1 VVTDNPRP
9 GRLAS
14 LQIESNGQWR
24 TISTPKPMTA
34 SGSANWTLTEL
45 PPFSATYRVL
55 LQEWQA
61 SPARAS
67 SSVSFQAGT
76 GLPLLELSTVNE
88 QPVVDKVNYVPGEI
102 RVAGTHRV
110 SMRIKGRGNSTW
122 TRPKKPYRLK
132 LDSSTGLLNMPAD
145 RDWVLL
151 ANYLDRSYLRNWAA
165 LKLASQSRLKWTPR
179 SEFVEVTLNGV
190 DLGNYLLTEQVEQG
204 PHKLALPAGSL
215 LLEIDQRFQE
225 QGEPGFVSSHQVP
238 ITYKDPDELSPQME
252 QDLEEAVAD
261 FESALWGPDFA
272 DPVVGYSAHIADLDT
287 FADWYLVNEFFK
299 NLDSPFYSSV
309 YFTWQPG
316 SGFSMGPVW
325 DFDLS
330 SGNTFSSYCCVD
342 PTGWWLR
349 GDPSI
354 QRPLHSQHWFVRM
367 LQDPAFQALVRSR
380 WQQMRP
386 FVTELLAN
394 VEQQISLIGTSTM
407 LDWSTWQVSP
417 VPPRPVIATTPSG
430 EAAHFL
436 SWLHSRATWMDGQ
449 FS

>member
-1 VVTDNPRP
+1 MTDNPRP

-252 QDLEEAVAD
+252 QDLEEAVAGL
-261 FESALWGPDFA
+261 EKR
-272 DPVVGYSAHIADLDT
+272 I
-287 FADWYLVNEFFK
+287 EI
-299 NLDSPFYSSV
+299 
-309 YFTWQPG
+309 
-316 SGFSMGPVW
+316 
-325 DFDLS
+325 
-330 SGNTFSSYCCVD
+330 
-342 PTGWWLR
+342 PTL
-349 GDPSI
+349 
-354 QRPLHSQHWFVRM
+354 
-367 LQDPAFQALVRSR
+367 
-380 WQQMRP
+380 
-386 FVTELLAN
+386 
-394 VEQQISLIGTSTM
+394 
-407 LDWSTWQVSP
+407 
-417 VPPRPVIATTPSG
+417 
-430 EAAHFL
+430 
-436 SWLHSRATWMDGQ
+436 
-449 FS
+449 